1 MPLTAEK
8 RILAGYFTQ
17 WGPARGY
24 AVKNIESSGA
34 AAKLTHLLYAFAS
47 VSPAGHCEST
57 DPAADKRNFDELR
70 ALKKRHPNLKTLI
83 SLGGYSLSSGFSKI
97 AATPALRSST
107 AMSCIAMFLDGDL
120 FDGVDIDWEYPDAAD
135 TQNFTSLLIEF
146 RRQLDAEGKKRH
158 RHFLLTIAAPA
169 GEQHYSKIDLARIPP
184 FLDFINL
191 MTYDYNGAWDKTTNH
206 LAPLPSIDSTVRGY
220 LKGGVPANKIV
231 LGMPFYG
238 RGWQGVP
245 ARNHGL
251 LQTSTG
257 PAPGTYEPGADTYK
271 VLARLPASP
280 ATATPKRARNGSTTP
295 QLECSGRTTT
305 PSRSQ
310 AKRPTSRSTTSAA
323 PCSGSSAETTPRARS
338 YEPSP
343 KVCDC

>member
-1 MPLTAEK
+1 MPLAAEK
-8 RILAGYFTQ
+8 HVLAGYFTQ

-24 AVKNIESSGA
+24 AVRNIETSGS
-34 AAKLTHLLYAFAS
+34 AAKLTHLLYAFAT

-57 DPAADKRNFDELR
+57 DPAADRRNFDELR
-70 ALKKRHPNLKTLI
+70 ALKKRHPNLKILI
-83 SLGGYSLSSGFSKI
+83 SLGGYALSNSFSRV
-97 AATPALRSST
+97 AATPALRSIT

-120 FDGVDIDWEYPDAAD
+120 FDGIDIDWEYPDAAD
-135 TQNFTSLLIEF
+135 TENFTSLLIEF
-146 RRQLDAEGKKRH
+146 RHQLDSEGKKRH

-169 GEQHYSKIDLARIPP
+169 GEQHYSKIDLERIPP

-206 LAPLPSIDSTVRGY
+206 LAPLPSIESTVRGY
-220 LKGGVPANKIV
+220 EKGGVPANKLV

-271 VLARLPASP
+271 VLARLSGFTRYRDPETGTQWIYNPSSGVFWSYDDP
-280 ATATPKRARNGSTTP
+280 ESMARKAAYVKKHHLRGAMFWE
-295 QLECSGRTTT
+295 LSGDDPRGTLVRTL
-305 PSRSQ
+305 
-310 AKRPTSRSTTSAA
+310 AK
-323 PCSGSSAETTPRARS
+323 GL
-338 YEPSP
+338 
-343 KVCDC
+343 